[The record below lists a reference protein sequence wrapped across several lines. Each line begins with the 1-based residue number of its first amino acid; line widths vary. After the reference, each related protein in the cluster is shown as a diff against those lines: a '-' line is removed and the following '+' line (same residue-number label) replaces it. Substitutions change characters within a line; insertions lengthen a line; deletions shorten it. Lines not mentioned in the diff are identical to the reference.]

1 MLEQAERDPRLHDR
15 LTARAAAHLG
25 FELDEAAWR
34 KRVDAAFRRRGRFV
48 DYRRAPEWAHG
59 VYELLDTLGD
69 LVDAGHGAVVV
80 TLAERC
86 HKKCEAAM
94 GYVDDSDGWITDIFH
109 RVGDLH
115 HRACVASSPSP
126 VPLARRLAKVEL
138 TAELDTFH
146 RAASRYA
153 DVLGSE
159 GLAAYRQVVEP
170 KWEALGPGGPQWSG
184 DEYRI
189 REAMAGVA
197 LASGDPD
204 EVIRVKQRDLRLPD
218 DYEEVARVLRSA
230 GRADEALEWARAG
243 LVRFADRPRQV
254 RDLEDL
260 VAELLRDQGGG
271 GDAVEVF
278 VARVRHPAVTRRVPA
293 PARRGRARG

>member
-1 MLEQAERDPRLHDR
+1 M
-15 LTARAAAHLG
+15 
-25 FELDEAAWR
+25 
-34 KRVDAAFRRRGRFV
+34 
-48 DYRRAPEWAHG
+48 
-59 VYELLDTLGD
+59 
-69 LVDAGHGAVVV
+69 
-80 TLAERC
+80 
-86 HKKCEAAM
+86 
-94 GYVDDSDGWITDIFH
+94 
-109 RVGDLH
+109 
-115 HRACVASSPSP
+115 
-126 VPLARRLAKVEL
+126 PLARRLAKLEL

-189 REAMAGVA
+189 REAMAAVA

-278 VARVRHPAVTRRVPA
+278 VRRVRHPAVTRRVPA